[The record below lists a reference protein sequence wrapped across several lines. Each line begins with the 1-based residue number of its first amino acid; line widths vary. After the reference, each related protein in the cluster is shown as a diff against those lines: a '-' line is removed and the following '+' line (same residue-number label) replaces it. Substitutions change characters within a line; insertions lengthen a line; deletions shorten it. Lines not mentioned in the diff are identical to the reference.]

1 MVVPRGPRGS
11 GVISARR
18 SRRRRASRPLPPY
31 RAVARHWPSMTVSSL
46 FDFTFT
52 FDFVFM
58 ACVPWLWLER
68 GSAVLGACR
77 KAEDSFFH
85 KRRDAASPLE
95 GAVAEVPHF
104 NRTPSTRRGEGFFDF
119 VRSKDEKRGAATR
132 TAPQISLGI
141 EKNLKFFQVVPIA
154 YLRGRPSAGHFD
166 CVFWASCHIDSFLF
180 LPFFRIS
187 QNV

>member
-1 MVVPRGPRGS
+1 MFLGCGWKGEAPSSPLVGS
-11 GVISARR
+11 GTSI
-18 SRRRRASRPLPPY
+18 LN
-31 RAVARHWPSMTVSSL
+31 
-46 FDFTFT
+46 
-52 FDFVFM
+52 
-58 ACVPWLWLER
+58 
-68 GSAVLGACR
+68 
-77 KAEDSFFH
+77 

-95 GAVAEVPHF
+95 GAVAEGPHF